1 VDGTTHTV
9 LMMQV
14 ENESGVLGP
23 ARDYSAEA
31 EGAWKRPVPDALLSF
46 LTKNK
51 EHLQPEFLDVWG
63 RTGFRTKGTWGE
75 VFGDSQRAQEI
86 FEAWQYSQYIDA
98 VAAAGK
104 AEYPIPMYVNAW
116 LTQYTGEPGGDHP
129 SGGAV
134 SRVLDVWLAG
144 VSHIDVLAPDIYLAD
159 LRGVLAAYDHLVQ

>member
-1 VDGTTHTV
+1 
-9 LMMQV
+9 MMQV

-31 EGAWKRPVPDALLSF
+31 EVAWKRPVPDALLSF

-51 EHLQPEFLDVWG
+51 ERLQPEFLDVWD

-104 AEYPIPMYVNAW
+104 AEYPDRKSV
-116 LTQYTGEPGGDHP
+116 
-129 SGGAV
+129 V
-134 SRVLDVWLAG
+134 
-144 VSHIDVLAPDIYLAD
+144 
-159 LRGVLAAYDHLVQ
+159 